1 MLQGLVRERKQPESK
16 LGKGRAHMHISLKKA
31 SNGQQAHGK
40 MLDVSNRQENTNQHY
55 NAMPLHT

>member
-1 MLQGLVRERKQPESK
+1 
-16 LGKGRAHMHISLKKA
+16 MHISLKKA